1 MDHSNQLN
9 KYATMY
15 DQLKAIYGDD
25 IDTMINVIYL
35 SKHHE
40 DRTAAYH
47 RVKSEDRDRIE
58 QETIKLFRM
67 SGLFSLVSI
76 PGWMYVYIR
85 AVRRLLE

>member
-35 SKHHE
+35 SKHNESRTTAYRRVASEHE
-40 DRTAAYH
+40 DR
-47 RVKSEDRDRIE
+47 VERDAIR
-58 QETIKLFRM
+58 LFRM

-76 PGWMYVYIR
+76 PGWMYIYIR
-85 AVRRLLE
+85 SIRRLLD